1 MELSVP
7 ELRFLA
13 HLAVEEGAQQFAE
26 RVLRDEHQGARD
38 RAKEHGG
45 PVRGVCPTM
54 VRDPA
59 ILAEG
64 YKGSAIDGMELAER
78 LNAKADEIE
87 KGGPYR

>member
-1 MELSVP
+1 VELSVP

-13 HLAVEEGAQQFAE
+13 HLAVEEGAQQLAE
-26 RVLRDEHQGARD
+26 RVLQDQHQEARD
-38 RAKEHGG
+38 YAKEHGG

-64 YKGSAIDGMELAER
+64 YKEPEVSGMDLARR